1 MQDTAKKF
9 IEREKQTKKVGDTIG
24 LVRTGHNR
32 PSANGTQG
40 PERGTA
46 REMKKETKS

>member
-24 LVRTGHNR
+24 LVRTGHKDLCEAPPVR
-32 PSANGTQG
+32 
-40 PERGTA
+40 
-46 REMKKETKS
+46 